1 MIRFGKWVVK
11 HRVPIL
17 VLGILL
23 LLPSVFGMVNTR
35 INYDVL
41 DYLPENIDTVQGQN
55 ILLDEFGKG
64 GFSLVM
70 VEGMSEK
77 DTVALEKKFEQVDHV
92 STVLWYDDLADISI
106 PMELLPQKVLRCVQ
120 QRRHYHDGRL
130 L

>member
-55 ILLDEFGKG
+55 ILLDEF
-64 GFSLVM
+64 
-70 VEGMSEK
+70 
-77 DTVALEKKFEQVDHV
+77 
-92 STVLWYDDLADISI
+92 
-106 PMELLPQKVLRCVQ
+106 
-120 QRRHYHDGRL
+120 
-130 L
+130 

>member
-77 DTVALEKKFEQVDHV
+77 DTVTLEKKFEQVDHV

-106 PMELLPQKVLRCVQ
+106 PM
-120 QRRHYHDGRL
+120 
-130 L
+130 